1 VPRLIVGSLLVLVG
15 LLLLAVAVL
24 GARESLPRN
33 RWAGVRTAETLRSDA
48 AFLLANRVAAAP
60 LGAAGA
66 VAVAGGVVTLA
77 GPAGA
82 VSVVVVAVA
91 VVGTVVLGAF
101 GGMVGQRAA
110 ATVPDPTPPA
120 ACAGVCA
127 GCDLVAGC
135 AEATLAPQPADP
147 EGSDPEGGAPV
158 LDGPAQDEPMG
169 AERTGAEPA
178 TRDAERT

>member
-1 VPRLIVGSLLVLVG
+1 VPLVPRLIVGSMLVLVG
-15 LLLLAVAVL
+15 LVLLAVAVL
-24 GARESLPRN
+24 GSRERLPRN
-33 RWAGVRTAETLRSDA
+33 RWVGVRTVETLRSDA

-60 LGAAGA
+60 LGAAGS

-82 VSVVVVAVA
+82 VSVVVAAVA
-91 VVGTVVLGAF
+91 AVGTVVLGGF

-110 ATVPDPTPPA
+110 ATLPHPVAPA

-135 AEATLAPQPADP
+135 GVDRAAAARPTDP
-147 EGSDPEGGAPV
+147 VAG
-158 LDGPAQDEPMG
+158 
-169 AERTGAEPA
+169 
-178 TRDAERT
+178 DAERT